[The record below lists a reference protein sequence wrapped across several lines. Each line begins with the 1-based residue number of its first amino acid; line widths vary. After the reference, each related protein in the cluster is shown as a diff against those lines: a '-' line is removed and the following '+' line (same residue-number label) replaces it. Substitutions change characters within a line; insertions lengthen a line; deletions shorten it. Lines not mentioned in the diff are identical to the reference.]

1 MKTFKY
7 IASII
12 ALLLVFSSCEKDGEM
27 IYLSSP
33 KGGELTASDN
43 NVLLSK
49 NLNQTIVLSL
59 AWTRSQLQVSYAN
72 VSAPNVMTTVLQA
85 SLSKDF
91 STTIIES
98 TESSQSKAY
107 SGFVLNT
114 LAKNLGAEPGK
125 LVPVY
130 FRLKVSVGNNIDPV
144 YSNIATVNIT
154 PYLIDMTVGALL
166 TSSKDAT
173 NMSLYSSSSNG
184 IYSGF
189 VGVSSWYNY
198 YLEEGD
204 GTIWGNVGQDNT
216 AFYLSSDDSKW
227 NFWYP
232 GQTGCYYTV
241 VNTIDKVW
249 SALYIPSLT
258 ISGDISGSMIY
269 EKAQNEWIY
278 VFNASA
284 AGAATIKISGTGSLY
299 DYSTG
304 TDDSKAIS
312 KSVSFGMN
320 ASNVTFGETASN
332 MVVNIPAQG
341 VCTLVLN
348 LNNPKQWTCSVV
360 QGDATPV
367 SVSKYVYV
375 SGLDDGI
382 SGSWT
387 FDNYLILYNEE
398 NLAYEGVVNADSK
411 WGYKFYTVKDDWNSV
426 LGTESGAAT
435 GGILSATGGSIP
447 APIAGLYLIDVDLK
461 NKTYA
466 LTSITSVSYAGFNDD
481 WSISQMS
488 ASSTPGVYTATVNIT
503 KASSS
508 GAQILINGDWN
519 IEYGGSNGMLKY
531 KASGNNITD
540 DAALTPGSYTL
551 SVNLNKGTY
560 SFTK

>member
-43 NVLLSK
+43 NILLSK

-59 AWTRSQLQVSYAN
+59 AWTRSQLQVSNAN
-72 VSAPNVMTTVLQA
+72 VSAPNVMTTILQA

-114 LAKNLGAEPGK
+114 LAKNLGAEPDK

-130 FRLKVSVGNNIDPV
+130 FRLKVSVGNNIDPI

-173 NMSLYSSSSNG
+173 NIFLSSSSNG
-184 IYSGF
+184 VYSGF
-189 VGVSSWYNY
+189 VGASSWYNY

-204 GTIWGNVGQDNT
+204 GKIWGNMGQDNT

-227 NFWYP
+227 NLWYP

-241 VNTIDKVW
+241 INTIDKVW
-249 SALYIPSLT
+249 SALYVPSLT

-312 KSVSFGMN
+312 KSVGFGMN

-398 NLAYEGVVNADSK
+398 NLTYEGVVNADSK

-447 APIAGLYLIDVDLK
+447 APTPGLYLIDVDLK

-508 GAQILINGDWN
+508 GTQILINGDWN

-531 KASGNNITD
+531 KASGNNIKD